1 MFVWGA
7 YAASGA
13 GFGGFTET
21 IFHLTTRLRHVV
33 VRLRRGRRIHTN
45 GFADVMSL
53 HRRRFVPSRSE
64 DEGSALSISELRWDS
79 GLSSAKKAAGTF
91 FVCRLVSNAR
101 WRLTNRKDRPA
112 FLLSP
117 NVVTSWRPK
126 CDPSSACQV
135 DAECVRIAFRRIA
148 SRHIEDPPY
157 SRRKGAIELSAVRSN
172 FYFVTFTSAH
182 PQAPALVLLMCW
194 RG

>member
-7 YAASGA
+7 YAASRA

-64 DEGSALSISELRWDS
+64 DEGSAHSISELRWDS

-101 WRLTNRKDRPA
+101 SRRRVGRRFSVDDVYAGRVKVVAAARSTRLRPIH
-112 FLLSP
+112 FIHF
-117 NVVTSWRPK
+117 N
-126 CDPSSACQV
+126 
-135 DAECVRIAFRRIA
+135 
-148 SRHIEDPPY
+148 Y
-157 SRRKGAIELSAVRSN
+157 SRGN
-172 FYFVTFTSAH
+172 
-182 PQAPALVLLMCW
+182 
-194 RG
+194 

>member
-45 GFADVMSL
+45 GFAGVTSL
-53 HRRRFVPSRSE
+53 HRRPSCSVRFVPSRSE

-101 WRLTNRKDRPA
+101 SRRRVGRQFSVDDVYTGRVKVVAAARSTRLRPIH
-112 FLLSP
+112 FIHF
-117 NVVTSWRPK
+117 N
-126 CDPSSACQV
+126 
-135 DAECVRIAFRRIA
+135 
-148 SRHIEDPPY
+148 Y
-157 SRRKGAIELSAVRSN
+157 SRGN
-172 FYFVTFTSAH
+172 
-182 PQAPALVLLMCW
+182 
-194 RG
+194 